1 MKSASR
7 IVAVFL
13 ALALAGVA
21 VAGCSNNTVATV
33 NGQSIS
39 SADLQ
44 TQFDAVKAQY
54 PQTLQGSDANARA
67 DQLKKQLLDTM
78 IDQVLVAQAAKDMGV
93 AVTDADVAKQFDQ
106 IRKQFPTDAA
116 YQDALKKFGTTEAK
130 LKDQIRQQLL
140 VQAVTAKLAKEQ
152 NVSDADVKAYYEK
165 NKAMFQETAGKRVA
179 HVLVAAKD
187 KALADKILK
196 QAQGGT
202 PFATL
207 AKQYSIDKVS
217 ATNGGDLGWPTTP
230 YVPEFQAGIDKLTKV
245 GQLSPVIKSTY
256 GYHVIKLLEQRAA
269 RLKPLSEVTAQI
281 KQIISQQRQ
290 ADAYQTFVA
299 GLRTKYKDQIKID
312 AAALAAISA
321 SSTASK

>member
-1 MKSASR
+1 MSVEPRKPVTTPPSA
-7 IVAVFL
+7 L
-13 ALALAGVA
+13 
-21 VAGCSNNTVATV
+21 
-33 NGQSIS
+33 
-39 SADLQ
+39 
-44 TQFDAVKAQY
+44 
-54 PQTLQGSDANARA
+54 P
-67 DQLKKQLLDTM
+67 
-78 IDQVLVAQAAKDMGV
+78 
-93 AVTDADVAKQFDQ
+93 
-106 IRKQFPTDAA
+106 P
-116 YQDALKKFGTTEAK
+116 
-130 LKDQIRQQLL
+130 
-140 VQAVTAKLAKEQ
+140 
-152 NVSDADVKAYYEK
+152 
-165 NKAMFQETAGKRVA
+165 GKRVA